1 MPTNG
6 IGERMF
12 RCYLALL
19 IFHSI
24 LAQVQ
29 FNSAGS
35 AGGGGGGGF
44 LVDPFLELTGA
55 GATTPPDPKSSKLE
69 PSCVSSGT
77 LTVTIICTLLLSA
90 LIGFL
95 TWLIYLKEKLEGERY

>member
-24 LAQVQ
+24 RAQGL
-29 FNSAGS
+29 FNTAGS
-35 AGGGGGGGF
+35 VGGGGGF
-44 LVDPFLELTGA
+44 LVDPFLELTGV

-69 PSCVSSGT
+69 ASCVSSGT

-95 TWLIYLKEKLEGERY
+95 TWLVYLREKLQGEH